1 MLSSPLRYVFFLLLI
16 LTNSSMFAMDH
27 VIDWLP
33 QGQNLRLRINL
44 DSKLIEQEQKVDV
57 WKVR

>member
-1 MLSSPLRYVFFLLLI
+1 
-16 LTNSSMFAMDH
+16 MFAMDH